1 MDTIVH
7 LTDKAPRHNGTWDDL
22 IDAITRKSAQFQF
35 FDKCIISMILK
46 SDHDA
51 FGDDVLAKLIKLN
64 IIKDEVVWDEKE
76 KQRMILDKDYAEKKR
91 AQQEEFQKTILNK
104 FNLVDEKRSPFKRF
118 SFDQFDDDYFFT
130 TQSDLPEDRRYGVT
144 NDGKIFEILYVFIP
158 TEENIILREKSRS
171 WESMCIEAK
180 KERQEEDTRFPLGYF
195 GYILWDTEGCEGE
208 KKVIA
213 LEDAKMKGLLD
224 VPVCK
229 SPFEERVTQRFPLE
243 DDYYD
248 NKVCVIYPATGGRVG
263 DRIKETGTFRGN
275 KGFLCP
281 IPI

>member
-1 MDTIVH
+1 MNTIVH
-7 LTDKAPRHNGTWDDL
+7 LTDKAPRYNGTWDDL

-91 AQQEEFQKTILNK
+91 AEQEEFQKTILK
-104 FNLVDEKRSPFKRF
+104 KSNLVGEKLSPFKRF

-130 TQSDLPEDRRYGVT
+130 TQSDLPEDRSCRVT
-144 NDGKIFEILYVFIP
+144 NDGKIFEILCVFIP

-171 WESMCIEAK
+171 WESLCIEAK
-180 KERQEEDTRFPLGYF
+180 KERQEEDTKYPLGYVE
-195 GYILWDTEGCEGE
+195 YYWWDTEGCEGE
-208 KKVIA
+208 KKIIA
-213 LEDAKMKGLLD
+213 LDDAKMKGLLD
-224 VPVCK
+224 VPTCK
-229 SPFEERVTQRFPLE
+229 SPFVEWKIPGFPLE
-243 DDYYD
+243 D
-248 NKVCVIYPATGGRVG
+248 N
-263 DRIKETGTFRGN
+263 
-275 KGFLCP
+275 
-281 IPI
+281 